1 MVSLLSVLLTTGAM
15 ICLAGIFNLIQELLD
30 HLVNSDVFKGNPV
43 PVDVGLLVISI
54 IVGGTIWGYVG
65 IQSRRRKSLRV
76 DI

>member
-30 HLVNSDVFKGNPV
+30 HLVNSDVFQGNPV